1 MTLGLFAMNLGSK
14 VSVMPSNDPSI
25 WRMIADA
32 LENIRASLWQE
43 SNRPH
48 LFAPFLSVII
58 ALLRALLN
66 GDGFWH
72 SLLEACLCGT
82 LTLAVFPLLDY
93 FGMNLY
99 LAVSIG
105 AGVSFLGVDWL
116 RGMLSGA
123 LTRAIERC
131 LQK

>member
-1 MTLGLFAMNLGSK
+1 
-14 VSVMPSNDPSI
+14 MPQNDPGL
-25 WRMIADA
+25 WRMIVDA
-32 LENIRASLWQE
+32 LEHIRMSLWQE
-43 SNRPH
+43 NIRPH
-48 LFAPFLSVII
+48 VMATVLSFMI
-58 ALLRALLN
+58 ALLRALV
-66 GDGFWH
+66 GGSKFWH

-116 RGMLSGA
+116 RSILSGA
-123 LTRAIERC
+123 ASKIVERWTG
-131 LQK
+131 K